1 MDVDYFTEVRSMSMI
16 AMCGLLA
23 ACASAPAAAPP
34 ELAVA
39 QSTLSDAERAG
50 AVQYAPVELNR
61 AREKLALAQRAI
73 GDGRSQDAQRL
84 AAEAKADAK
93 LAAVKAQ
100 AGQAE
105 QAVSAL
111 RQGENALRNETP
123 PTGAAVPSSTATRLP
138 R

>member
-1 MDVDYFTEVRSMSMI
+1 MDVDYFAEARSMSVI

-34 ELAVA
+34 ELTVA
-39 QSTLSDAERAG
+39 ESTLSDAERAG

-100 AGQAE
+100 ASQAE

-123 PTGAAVPSSTATRLP
+123 LTGSAVPSSTATRP